1 MIAAHHEFLPVGMS
15 VALGAGLLL
24 ADGKWLRVVGA
35 SLVAGPILG
44 VLALVLLADYPANYL
59 FVPMLMGVLGLFFSE
74 VRETIKR
81 W

>member
-1 MIAAHHEFLPVGMS
+1 MCVVL
-15 VALGAGLLL
+15 AGLALVT
-24 ADGKWLRVVGA
+24 ACASKHVVVGA